1 MRPVMEPVF
10 PTRDLDLQD
19 ALHNEFRHH
28 TQLLGESLCVLAYN
42 VESLGRHAYTSMP
55 PAIQGCTDDVIFA
68 TKTVGVGDYVNLTC
82 TRQTSDYDATLH
94 WIRLVSGGF
103 PEVLGGTYSFD
114 YVGVNKTPR
123 ITAKQ
128 EPGTF
133 VLHISET
140 KQSDTGVYYC
150 MKVDLLDMN
159 FINATFLRIKGPEPN
174 ITAIVQVPPSDPVRP
189 GDSVTLQCSVFS
201 DSELKICPGEQS
213 VYWFKPGSDESHPG
227 VIYAQ
232 RNGSDQCEKSPET
245 HSPQTCVYS
254 FSRNVSSSDAGTYYC
269 AVAACGQILFGNGTK
284 LDIEGNCTIFQ
295 DIQ

>member
-1 MRPVMEPVF
+1 M
-10 PTRDLDLQD
+10 
-19 ALHNEFRHH
+19 
-28 TQLLGESLCVLAYN
+28 LLCCCLLA
-42 VESLGRHAYTSMP
+42 VPSETERVKGM
-55 PAIQGCTDDVIFA
+55 
-68 TKTVGVGDYVNLTC
+68 TVGVGDYVNLTC

-295 DIQ
+295 DIQDENSLSYSAPTFFRKKAGKAESRQATTAEGCSRTAVYTGVQP